1 MVAYAGLLLILA
13 AVAIALGD
21 WWENYWL
28 GAAVVGL
35 ITGIVGWAF
44 LNGGLKQLKEVSLVP
59 RKTMASLERDAH
71 MAKEKLS

>member
-13 AVAIALGD
+13 AIAIALGD

-28 GAAVVGL
+28 GTAVVGL
-35 ITGIVGWAF
+35 ITGIIGWAI
-44 LNGGLKQLKEVSLVP
+44 LNGGLKQLKQVSLVP
-59 RKTMASLERDAH
+59 RKAMNSLEQDAK